1 MTTKQRV
8 IADMSMSLDGFIAD
22 ENDGVEELFG
32 WYGNGDVEMPT
43 AVPQFTFRVTEASA
57 RHLEPFLS
65 GGVGALICGRRIFD
79 LTGGWGGTHPAGC
92 PVFVVSHSVP
102 DGWPRA
108 DSRTT
113 FHTDPMAALE
123 AARAEAG
130 DRDIAVATPTITQQF
145 LDAGV
150 LDAISVSLVPVLLGR
165 GIRFFDHLAKTP
177 IRLGD
182 PTVTEGKSVTH
193 LMYEVIR

>member
-1 MTTKQRV
+1 MTKQQRV

-22 ENDGVEELFG
+22 ENDGVDELFG
-32 WYGNGDVEMPT
+32 WYGNGDVEVPT
-43 AVPQFTFRVTEASA
+43 ASEQWTFRVTEASA
-57 RHLEPFLS
+57 EHLRPAFS
-65 GGVGALICGRRIFD
+65 GAIGALICGRRIFD
-79 LTGGWGGTHPAGC
+79 LTGGWGGKHPIGC

-108 DSRTT
+108 DSATT
-113 FHTDPMAALE
+113 FYTDPMAALE

-130 DRDIAVATPTITQQF
+130 ERDVVIATPTLTQQY

-150 LDAISVSLVPVLLGR
+150 LDAISVALIPVLLGR

-177 IRLGD
+177 VRLGD
-182 PTVTEGKSVTH
+182 PAVTQGKTVTH
-193 LMYEVIR
+193 LTYAVKR

>member
-1 MTTKQRV
+1 
-8 IADMSMSLDGFIAD
+8 MSMSLDGFIAD
-22 ENDGVEELFG
+22 ENDGVDELFG
-32 WYGNGDVEMPT
+32 WYGNGDVEVPT
-43 AVPQFTFRVTEASA
+43 AVEQWSFKVSEASA
-57 RHLEPFLS
+57 RHLRPVFS
-65 GGVGALICGRRIFD
+65 GAIGALICGRRIFD
-79 LTGGWGGTHPAGC
+79 LTGGWGGKHPVGC

-108 DSRTT
+108 DPATT
-113 FHTDPMAALE
+113 FYTDATAALE

-130 DRDIAVATPTITQQF
+130 ERDVVVATPTLTQQY

-150 LDAISVSLVPVLLGR
+150 LDAISVALIPVLLGR

-177 IRLGD
+177 VRLGD

-193 LMYEVIR
+193 LTYDVIR